1 MLNNFYDEMNKTI
14 LKTDVLLE
22 TVCQCYD
29 IDTYYC
35 ESADVIYES
44 SNSFVEKTK
53 SIFKS
58 MIEAVKKFTKN
69 LIETIKKKV
78 SDAAFKIKLKKLK
91 KQLELTDKFEFNDS
105 KKYVFKTRE
114 EAIALAEKMCNDM
127 EKIVN
132 VINSKKF
139 KSEEDLDDL
148 ANKLTNAWSDKYE
161 KIWDT
166 NDDDNESYININL
179 KSFRDAAK
187 IIDDAENRSIDKI
200 LLALD
205 SQMEKILNNTAKKC
219 EASSTDELATAKVK
233 WYKKL
238 SNTMIS
244 GCNKV
249 KSAVAKHPFI
259 AISAVAAACSG
270 ITGIAATKLISD
282 KKNKEIDE
290 LASDRKGFLHV
301 ASDLYVKNFKAEK
314 QINNLEDKIEE
325 LNTKQQ
331 RRNSQQND
339 NLFRYGSHS
348 F

>member
-1 MLNNFYDEMNKTI
+1 MLNNFYDEMNKTL

-22 TVCQCYD
+22 TVCQYYD
-29 IDTYYC
+29 IDTYYS
-35 ESADVIYES
+35 ESVDVLYEA
-44 SNSFVEKTK
+44 NEGFVEKTK
-53 SIFKS
+53 SVFKS
-58 MIEAVKKFTKN
+58 MIEAVKEFTKK

-78 SDAAFKIKLKKLK
+78 SDAAFKAKLKKLK

-139 KSEEDLDDL
+139 KSEEELNDL

-166 NDDDNESYININL
+166 NDDDDKSYININL

-200 LLALD
+200 LLTLD

-259 AISAVAAACSG
+259 AISSVAAALSG
-270 ITGIAATKLISD
+270 VGAGIIISKNKNIKD
-282 KKNKEIDE
+282 LKKYSNRLEDDRDFYQSQSDYLGLKNKEKD
-290 LASDRKGFLHV
+290 A
-301 ASDLYVKNFKAEK
+301 
-314 QINNLEDKIEE
+314 QIRNLEKRIRRAHENNEE
-325 LNTKQQ
+325 LN
-331 RRNSQQND
+331 
-339 NLFRYGSHS
+339 RYGTHS

>member
-1 MLNNFYDEMNKTI
+1 M
-14 LKTDVLLE
+14 
-22 TVCQCYD
+22 
-29 IDTYYC
+29 
-35 ESADVIYES
+35 
-44 SNSFVEKTK
+44 
-53 SIFKS
+53 
-58 MIEAVKKFTKN
+58 
-69 LIETIKKKV
+69 
-78 SDAAFKIKLKKLK
+78 
-91 KQLELTDKFEFNDS
+91 
-105 KKYVFKTRE
+105 
-114 EAIALAEKMCNDM
+114 
-127 EKIVN
+127 
-132 VINSKKF
+132 
-139 KSEEDLDDL
+139 
-148 ANKLTNAWSDKYE
+148 TNAWSDKYE

-166 NDDDNESYININL
+166 NDDDDKSYININL

-187 IIDDAENRSIDKI
+187 IINDAENRSIDKI
-200 LLALD
+200 LLTLD

-282 KKNKEIDE
+282 KKNKEIDK
-290 LASDRKGFLHV
+290 LASDRNGFLHV

>member
-1 MLNNFYDEMNKTI
+1 MLNNFYDEMNKTL

-22 TVCQCYD
+22 TVCQYYD
-29 IDTYYC
+29 IDTYYS
-35 ESADVIYES
+35 ESVDVLYEA
-44 SNSFVEKTK
+44 NEGFVEKTK
-53 SIFKS
+53 SVFKS
-58 MIEAVKKFTKN
+58 MIEAVKEFTKK

-78 SDAAFKIKLKKLK
+78 SDVAFKAKLKKLK

-139 KSEEDLDDL
+139 KSEEELDDL
-148 ANKLTNAWSDKYE
+148 ANKLTNAWTDKYG

-166 NDDDNESYININL
+166 NIGDAESYININF
-179 KSFRDAAK
+179 KSTRDAAK
-187 IIDDAENRSIDKI
+187 ILDDAENNSIDRM

-205 SQMEKILNNTAKKC
+205 SQMEKILKNTAKNC

-259 AISAVAAACSG
+259 SISAVAAALSG
-270 ITGIAATKLISD
+270 VGAGIIIGKNKKIKDLKNYSNELENDSD
-282 KKNKEIDE
+282 YFQSQSEYLTLKNKEKD
-290 LASDRKGFLHV
+290 A
-301 ASDLYVKNFKAEK
+301 
-314 QINNLEDKIEE
+314 QIRNLEKRIRRAHENNEE
-325 LNTKQQ
+325 LN
-331 RRNSQQND
+331 
-339 NLFRYGSHS
+339 RYGAHS

>member
-1 MLNNFYDEMNKTI
+1 MLNNLYDEMNKTL

-22 TVCQCYD
+22 TVCQYYD
-29 IDTYYC
+29 IDAYYS
-35 ESADVIYES
+35 ESVDVLYES
-44 SNSFVEKTK
+44 NNNFVEKTK
-53 SIFKS
+53 SVFKS

-78 SDAAFKIKLKKLK
+78 SDVAFKAKLKKLK
-91 KQLELTDKFEFNDS
+91 KQLELTDKLEFNDS

-114 EAIALAEKMCNDM
+114 EAIVLAEKMCNDM

-132 VINSKKF
+132 IINSKKF
-139 KSEEDLDDL
+139 KSEEELDDL
-148 ANKLTNAWSDKYE
+148 ANKLTNAWTDKYD
-161 KIWDT
+161 KIWNT
-166 NDDDNESYININL
+166 NIGDAESYININF
-179 KSFRDAAK
+179 KSTRDAAK
-187 IIDDAENRSIDKI
+187 ILDDAENKSIDRM

-205 SQMEKILNNTAKKC
+205 SQMEKILKNTAKNC

-259 AISAVAAACSG
+259 AIAAVAAACSG

-282 KKNKEIDE
+282 KKNKEIDK
-290 LASDRKGFLHV
+290 LASDRNGFLHV
-301 ASDLYVKNFKAEK
+301 ASDLYVKNFEAEK
-314 QINNLEDKIEE
+314 QINNLKDKIEE